1 MIAPVTLQ
9 RLPLVNSAHATFG
22 WSTGLVQPALP
33 WPVPFRLVLVPGVV
47 AGLLVSPTQATANSM
62 RATVSVV
69 VERGGRFM
77 ILNVLDESKVD

>member
-9 RLPLVNSAHATFG
+9 RLTLVISAHVTFG
-22 WSTGLVQPALP
+22 WSTGLVQPALFP
-33 WPVPFRLVLVPGVV
+33 LFLAPGV
-47 AGLLVSPTQATANSM
+47 AELLVSPPQATVNPM

-69 VERGGRFM
+69 VERGRRFM

>member
-9 RLPLVNSAHATFG
+9 RLTLVISAHVTFG
-22 WSTGLVQPALP
+22 WSTGLVQPALSLP
-33 WPVPFRLVLVPGVV
+33 ALFPLFLAPGV
-47 AGLLVSPTQATANSM
+47 AGLLVSPQQATVNPM